1 MTQHLGYSAEVQR
14 TSIGQ
19 GYKKRRGLAA
29 LFLSAMLGVAS
40 AAGGMTLHQAVAKV
54 RHDTGGKILSAQTVP
69 RGKHMVHKIR
79 VLMKNGKVRVVSV
92 RGKPRK
98 PR

>member
-1 MTQHLGYSAEVQR
+1 MIHRLSTFPRQGDHGFFK
-14 TSIGQ
+14 SI
-19 GYKKRRGLAA
+19 RWRGLAA
-29 LFLSAMLGVAS
+29 LFLCACLGVAS
-40 AAGGMTLHQAVAKV
+40 AASGMTLHQAVAKV

-69 RGKHMVHKIR
+69 HGKRMVHRIR

-92 RGKPRK
+92 AGKARK